1 MNLRQLKQR
10 VTLRCELHPFAVAD
24 TAAYIASRMATAGGV
39 ASRVF
44 SREAVTLI
52 HERSGGIPRNISVIC
67 DNALVNGMALGRRT
81 VDRAIVA
88 EVCRDLCLRSS
99 QEHSSLTPSSPL
111 PGYGSMPQRI
121 DARQTAIEP
130 DERAVQAPNTPAKPS
145 GSRRD
150 SLGSGAREFSLR
162 SVGRIITG

>member
-1 MNLRQLKQR
+1 
-10 VTLRCELHPFAVAD
+10 
-24 TAAYIASRMATAGGV
+24 MATAGGV

-81 VDRAIVA
+81 VDRAIIA
-88 EVCRDLCLRSS
+88 EVCRDLRLRSP
-99 QEHSSLTPSSPL
+99 QEHSSLTPSSQL
-111 PGYGSMPQRI
+111 PAHGSVPQRI
-121 DARQTAIEP
+121 DARQTVIEP
-130 DERAVQAPNTPAKPS
+130 DEGAVQAQNPPAKPS
-145 GSRRD
+145 AARRD
-150 SLGSGAREFSLR
+150 SPGSGAREFSLR